1 MSGIGPVDTPPM
13 VALNITGNIPRPM
26 HNTM

>member
-13 VALNITGNIPRPM
+13 VALNIIGNILRPTY
-26 HNTM
+26 NTI

>member
-13 VALNITGNIPRPM
+13 AALNIIGNILRPT